1 MQTRDYTRWN
11 YEPLLD
17 LIEGPFLNPKRLE
30 EVIKLSKFIKRLM
43 SFFHPLS
50 HRFSEVKKTKA
61 NLKWVKLGC
70 TLITTLIA
78 NPDGLKF
85 LEKEDE
91 LLPQISKCFAQLE
104 PVRKLFY
111 QLKSNTLIYAI
122 QITGATTN
130 SDFEVVFSKK
140 KMEETLTV
148 GYFEMLG
155 VLSKNKE
162 GLDLLDKHKIFTA
175 FYHMTELRSRE
186 DLIKAVV
193 ENLDYN
199 MWVLESPFL
208 FRSVTSFA

>member
-11 YEPLLD
+11 YDPLLD
-17 LIEGPFLNPKRLE
+17 LIDGPFLNPKRFE
-30 EVIKLSKFIKRLM
+30 EVIKLSKSIKCLM

-61 NLKWVKLGC
+61 NMKRVKLRC
-70 TLITTLIA
+70 TLITTLIS

-85 LEKEDE
+85 LEREDE

-104 PVRKLFY
+104 PVRTQIYL
-111 QLKSNTLIYAI
+111 LKPDSLIQTI

-199 MWVLESPFL
+199 M
-208 FRSVTSFA
+208 